1 MQTRAMDNS
10 RGRPVVRN
18 FPRTTRRRV
27 IATLVACSALL
38 SFAAIPLAS
47 ADDLR
52 DRKNRV
58 QGNISKAHKHLDQS
72 SAKLMAATRAL
83 KAAQTKLS
91 SAQKHLA
98 KTRGELAAAEAFDK
112 QMQAKLEAAVR
123 ALKEARAELVQGRAQ
138 VGEQQEFLGRIAVA
152 NYQSGDPNL
161 LGLSM
166 VLTSQNPAELTSQ
179 LNSVQNVLDKES
191 MTLDRLEAS
200 RVLLTVQEEKVEKAK
215 SEVAAQRAAAAEN
228 LLLKKKLEK
237 QALKAED
244 RVARLV
250 TERAAAEK
258 VAADARAE
266 DLAQL
271 RDLQQER
278 NRISALLKA
287 RAEEARRRQEAAAAA
302 AARKAGRAVQSTQRR
317 VPDGSLIDPVNGYVT
332 SQYGMR
338 FHPIYHR
345 WSLHDG
351 TDFGAGCGTPIR
363 AAASGEVISV
373 YFNTGYGNRVIID
386 HGYERGVGLGTAYNH
401 LSNYSTFVGQHVE
414 RGEVIGFVGS
424 TGYSTGCHLHFMVFE
439 NGATVNPM
447 GWL

>member
-1 MQTRAMDNS
+1 M
-10 RGRPVVRN
+10 VRN

-38 SFAAIPLAS
+38 SFAAIPLAM
-47 ADDLR
+47 ADELR

-58 QGNISKAHKHLDQS
+58 QGNINQAHEHLDQS

-83 KAAQTKLS
+83 KTAQTKLS
-91 SAQKHLA
+91 TAQTHLA

-112 QMQAKLEAAVR
+112 QMEARLEAAVR
-123 ALKEARAELVQGRAQ
+123 KLKEARAELAQGRAQ

-200 RVLLTVQEEKVEKAK
+200 RVLLTVQEQEVEKAK
-215 SEVAAQRAAAAEN
+215 TEVAAQRAAAAEN
-228 LLLKKKLEK
+228 LLLKEKLEK
-237 QALKAED
+237 QALKAEA

-250 TERAAAEK
+250 TERAAAED
-258 VAADARAE
+258 VAAEARAE

-278 NRISALLKA
+278 NRISALLKQ
-287 RAEEARRRQEAAAAA
+287 RAEEARRRQEAAEAA
-302 AARKAGRAVQSTQRR
+302 AAREAGANARQAEAARRAAQSTQRR
-317 VPDGSLIDPVNGYVT
+317 VPDGSLLDPVNGYIT

-338 FHPIYHR
+338 FHPVYNR

-351 TDFGAGCGTPIR
+351 TDFGVGCGTPIR

-401 LSNYSTFVGQHVE
+401 LNGYSTFVGQRVE